1 MSEVIESP
9 SQSTTMAGGAIIHGT
24 ADTSRVEAPVTLKAY
39 LMCAFAAFGGIFF
52 GYDTGWMGG
61 VLGMKYFIRLYTGL
75 PYPGADAS
83 ADEKAAFV
91 VLGWQ
96 QSLLTGILS
105 CGTFFG
111 AIIAGDLAD
120 AIGRRWTIISGCL
133 IFAIGCI
140 LETAST
146 TLALLVVGRLIAGA
160 GVGFISAIIILYMS
174 EIAPKK
180 VRGALVAGYQFCI
193 TIGILLANCVVY
205 ATQNRD
211 DTGSYRIPI
220 GIQFLWA
227 IILGTGLFLLP
238 ESPRYFV
245 KKGKVDQAAKALA
258 NVRGQPIDSEYIQDE
273 LAEII
278 ANNEYELSVVPQTS
292 YMASWTNC
300 FNGSILHAHSNL
312 RRTLLGIGLQ
322 MMQQLTGINFIF
334 YYGVVFF
341 KSLNTISNPFLI
353 SLITTLVNVCSTP
366 LSFWMVERYGRR
378 NLLLV
383 GGTGMVIAQYIVGI
397 IGVTVGGD
405 KGDNTNTAAVSAMI
419 AFICINIF
427 MFATTWGPCAWIV
440 VGEVFPLPIRSRGVG
455 LSTASNWF
463 WNCIIA
469 VITPYLVDVQYANL
483 SSKIFFMWGSL
494 CIVSVLFA
502 FFLVPETKGLSLEQV
517 DRMLEEVSPRKSR
530 NWVPHSTFAAEM
542 GLVEKAEL
550 AKGEHDTHEKEVV

>member
-1 MSEVIESP
+1 
-9 SQSTTMAGGAIIHGT
+9 MAGGAVIHGT
-24 ADTSRVEAPVTLKAY
+24 ADTSRVEAPVTVKAY

-61 VLGMKYFIRLYTGL
+61 IMGMKYYIRQYTGL
-75 PYPGADAS
+75 PYPGPDAS
-83 ADEKAAFV
+83 DAEIAAFV
-91 VLGWQ
+91 LPGWQ

-120 AIGRRWTIISGCL
+120 HIGRRWTIISGC
-133 IFAIGCI
+133 ITFSVGCI

-146 TLALLVVGRLIAGA
+146 TLAVMVVGRLIAGA
-160 GVGFISAIIILYMS
+160 GVGFISAVIILYMS

-220 GIQFLWA
+220 AIQFLWA
-227 IILGTGLFLLP
+227 IILGTGLFFLP

-245 KKGKVDQAAKALA
+245 KKGKIDQAAKALS
-258 NVRGQPIDSEYIQDE
+258 NVRGQPIESEYIQDE

-278 ANNEYELSVVPQTS
+278 ANHEYELSVVPQTS
-292 YMASWTNC
+292 YIASWTNC
-300 FNGSILHAHSNL
+300 FNGNIGHASSNI

-397 IGVTVGGD
+397 VGVTVGQD
-405 KGDNTNTAAVSAMI
+405 KGPDTNTAAVSAMI

-469 VITPYLVDVQYANL
+469 IITPYLVDKQYANL

-494 CIVSVLFA
+494 CIISVLFA
-502 FFLVPETKGLSLEQV
+502 YFLVPETKGLSLEQV

-530 NWVPHSTFAAEM
+530 SWVPHSTFAAEM
-542 GLVEKAEL
+542 GLVEKGIPVLGKQGDSAEETEF
-550 AKGEHDTHEKEVV
+550 EHHNAPKVEGL